1 MKQIDIIDILI
12 NQMKY
17 KLYKSSNKNNVD
29 NIVIICNGITTKC
42 YYKKIYS
49 IIEKLVGNNFVVIW
63 FDYIKS
69 SKLSRFKYSLKDK
82 LILYKFEEKLEIIY
96 SFIKEKYKNCKI
108 SIFSSGLGAYITL
121 NSIIDY
127 NLKFNKIVFNTPAIN
142 IRDIFKKKLA
152 TKDLIDFYKI
162 NPKKLNDEK
171 WINITD
177 FYNEIIK
184 KDLFKFKDIKYNID
198 IIYDKTDK
206 VISLD
211 DIIYFTKNN
220 SNCKLISSIN
230 TDEELINSV
239 INSINI

>member
-152 TKDLIDFYKI
+152 TKDLIDF
-162 NPKKLNDEK
+162 
-171 WINITD
+171 
-177 FYNEIIK
+177 
-184 KDLFKFKDIKYNID
+184 
-198 IIYDKTDK
+198 
-206 VISLD
+206 
-211 DIIYFTKNN
+211 
-220 SNCKLISSIN
+220 
-230 TDEELINSV
+230 
-239 INSINI
+239 